1 MPAGCSTAGSTFLHV
16 IPPHVGGDDEL
27 CALGLG
33 TAVVHQWQQRGC
45 QTEKRAETRESSEVC
60 VCVCVSAP
68 VCVCVTH
75 YCLRIC

>member
-33 TAVVHQWQQRGC
+33 AAVVHQWQQRGC